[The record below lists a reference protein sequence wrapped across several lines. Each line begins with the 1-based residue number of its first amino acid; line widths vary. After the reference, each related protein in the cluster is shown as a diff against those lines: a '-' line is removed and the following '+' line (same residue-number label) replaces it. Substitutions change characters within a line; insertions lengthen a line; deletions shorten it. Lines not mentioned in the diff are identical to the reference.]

1 MNSNLI
7 GSSKYLRPAYLIFKL
22 VFNFDFFVSV
32 HSCVNLKSKSV
43 GEHIILDDVTSWEA
57 CAEKCHKNVDCNT
70 WSWVSDKHANAAKH
84 FDCYLF
90 TGAATN
96 SISDDHV
103 SGTKESWTC
112 LQTTAHNF
120 AGVDIQD
127 DLKITG
133 QLSGHDLVA
142 FEDVLYKSK
151 PNVVTGAKTFSRV
164 TVNQDIEDAGKV
176 NNLDLSS
183 DLIFLA
189 DKKSI
194 TGDFEFA
201 EVEMKNLQVDGK
213 IDGVTWAD
221 LKTNRLLRDQE
232 QTISATYT
240 FKSPTKKLH
249 FKGEVLGNGDED
261 NAELNGQKISSLR
274 TADEIWGAVGAVKVA
289 AQAEAHVLCQHVKNL
304 NKAYLSNLNVDFFEK
319 LAEASFNSAD
329 FQEILQMETVRIDQH
344 VYLVVLSSSSIL
356 TAKVTDGS
364 VKDVKITPI
373 LKGAKR
379 INSASA
385 IQMATEE
392 IRKTHSVSFF
402 LLYEEELT
410 SYNIDTKTGVVIP
423 AAYSLQFGSHPR
435 RIGCIDKIQACFVAL
450 QDQIGDKFRMRII
463 QMLPP
468 VASIDVWT
476 GELYNIEM
484 DAPEFDLVMIKEKL
498 FFAISDQKNHDVL
511 DYLSLIEVDVT
522 YPSQVQFSLNTT
534 STIGITEHNFVLI
547 APRQEPLIVASKH
560 DEVRNNALE
569 SMIPFI

>member
-1 MNSNLI
+1 M
-7 GSSKYLRPAYLIFKL
+7 KHVA
-22 VFNFDFFVSV
+22 
-32 HSCVNLKSKSV
+32 
-43 GEHIILDDVTSWEA
+43 VTSWEA
-57 CAEKCHKNVDCNT
+57 CAEKCHKNADCNT
-70 WSWVSDKHANAAKH
+70 WSWVSDKHANTDIH

-90 TGAATN
+90 TGPAVN

-103 SGTKESWTC
+103 SGTKETWNC

-133 QLSGHDLVA
+133 QLSGHDLED
-142 FEDVLYKSK
+142 FKDVLYKSQ
-151 PNVVTGAKTFSRV
+151 PNVVTGAKTFKRV
-164 TVNQDIEDAGKV
+164 TVNQDIKDAGKV
-176 NNLDLSS
+176 NDLDLST
-183 DLIFLA
+183 DLIFLE
-189 DKKSI
+189 DKKNI
-194 TGDFEFA
+194 IGDFEFA

-213 IDGVTWAD
+213 VDNVNWAD
-221 LKTNRLLRDQE
+221 LKANRLLRDQE

-274 TADEIWGAVGAVKVA
+274 IADEIWGAVGAVKVA

-319 LAEASFNSAD
+319 LAEVSFNSAD

-410 SYNIDTKTGVVIP
+410 SYNIDIKTGVVIP

-547 APRQEPLIVASKH
+547 APRQEPLIVAAKH
-560 DEVRNNALE
+560 DEVRNNALV
-569 SMIPFI
+569 SRIPFI